1 MHWHW
6 LTSHL
11 TLLGYGYEVLG
22 GILIFYSSAVTETS
36 MPADRKRWT
45 HWIMFGVIAVVYI
58 VCGIGLRFTE
68 IQRNDKNTKQADE
81 DRQEL
86 RDNRKRM
93 DSRIDSVLSSS
104 QVQYLQLASLSSEI
118 GVMRNSVLQ
127 AIYKNDP
134 RQIRDLESKMQAAQQ
149 QADTLSHELLALT
162 MAPQVA
168 GQLLGWEEERH
179 ASEDNI
185 NHFEWEAEQHYQW
198 DHPGDKKGLDQ
209 VIAKYAAQVHESNND
224 FREKLKGIIVNAD
237 FVRKELLQRIPAALQ
252 VPAIDKP
259 EEQKFTQART
269 DPDSLDRKDAA
280 RYLEQ
285 LAQRVPPPK

>member
-45 HWIMFGVIAVVYI
+45 HWIMFGMIAVVYI
-58 VCGIGLRFTE
+58 VFGIGLRFTE
-68 IQRNDKNTKQADE
+68 VQQNDKNTKQADE

-86 RDNRKRM
+86 RDNRRRM
-93 DSRIDSVLSSS
+93 DSRIDNVLSSS

-118 GVMRNSVLQ
+118 GVMRKSLLQ

-134 RQIRDLESKMQAAQQ
+134 RQIRDLESKMQAAQE

-162 MAPQVA
+162 MVPQIVN
-168 GQLLGWEEERH
+168 QLFNWQLEQRSAEQEIK
-179 ASEDNI
+179 N
-185 NHFEWEAEQHYQW
+185 FEWEELMRYRETHHPSDQKAEEQI
-198 DHPGDKKGLDQ
+198 L
-209 VIAKYAAQVHESNND
+209 AKYEPRIDKSNAD
-224 FREKLKGIIVNAD
+224 YAEKLIEIIATAD
-237 FVRKELLQRIPAALQ
+237 FVRKELLQRVPLQ
-252 VPAIDKP
+252 GAYDKL
-259 EEQKFTQART
+259 EEQKFAQAKT
-269 DPDSLDRKDAA
+269 NPEGLDRHDASQ
-280 RYLEQ
+280 YLEQ
-285 LAQRVPPPK
+285 LAKRVPPPK